1 MKTIYK
7 YTLAISGQ
15 QELELPKGAIL
26 RKMGANSYIIEGV
39 GNSDSFES
47 CSHGAGRKMSRTQAK
62 AQFTSNDLHEAL
74 KGTYTKASTNHMD
87 EAPMAYKDIS
97 EVIDN
102 QKDLINIKYTLK
114 PIITVKG

>member
-47 CSHGAGRKMSRTQAK
+47 CS
-62 AQFTSNDLHEAL
+62 AL
-74 KGTYTKASTNHMD
+74 TGQVEK
-87 EAPMAYKDIS
+87 
-97 EVIDN
+97 
-102 QKDLINIKYTLK
+102 
-114 PIITVKG
+114 